1 MLTIND
7 RKINAEA
14 VSQAQPH
21 LAIDSSQGYLS
32 LALTLPS
39 QQLFIHQS
47 LPQQQSDTLLTGV
60 ESLLARASLLVAD
73 VPTTLSYIAVG
84 QGPGSFVGLRLAIS
98 AAQGLSQAWG
108 LPVITV
114 DDLALLAWQLVRSKV
129 TVNPGDRI
137 TVAIDARMNQ
147 VYTATFHY
155 LAVEHETNHSAG
167 GQLQSR
173 ECAQLLSPEAL
184 TSQLTNKG
192 SAANGER
199 EKHWLVGNGF
209 DVYASLSSL
218 NSRNHDI
225 IVITPNAA
233 YMGDYLAA
241 HNRLTVEDLVAAG
254 SRVSMP
260 QYIRDNV
267 ADKSSAAKSS

>member
-7 RKINAEA
+7 RKTNAET
-14 VSQAQPH
+14 STQRRPH
-21 LAIDSSQGYLS
+21 LAMDSSQGYLS

-39 QQLFIHQS
+39 RQLSIHQS
-47 LPQQQSDTLLTGV
+47 LPQQQSDTLLAGV
-60 ESLLARASLLVAD
+60 ESLLARASLSVVD

-98 AAQGLSQAWG
+98 AAQGLSQAWD

-114 DDLALLAWQLVRSKV
+114 DDLALLAWQWVASDV

-147 VYTATFHY
+147 VYTATFDYFPVSSAH
-155 LAVEHETNHSAG
+155 HSAG
-167 GQLQSR
+167 GRLRRR

-184 TSQLTNKG
+184 ASQLTNIG
-192 SAANGER
+192 NAANER
-199 EKHWLVGNGF
+199 PRKHWLVGNGF
-209 DVYASLSSL
+209 DVYASLHSL
-218 NSRNHDI
+218 DSQKYDI

-241 HNRLTVEDLVAAG
+241 HNRLSADDLLAAS
-254 SRVSMP
+254 SRVPMP

-267 ADKSSAAKSS
+267 ADKPSAAKPS

>member
-7 RKINAEA
+7 HKINAEA
-14 VSQAQPH
+14 VSQTQPH
-21 LAIDSSQGYLS
+21 LAMDSSQGYLS

-39 QQLFIHQS
+39 RQLSIHQS
-47 LPQQQSDTLLTGV
+47 LPQQQSDTLLAGV
-60 ESLLARASLLVAD
+60 ESLLARASLSVAD

-114 DDLALLAWQLVRSKV
+114 DDLALLAWQLVRSDV

-147 VYTATFHY
+147 VYTASFDY
-155 LAVEHETNHSAG
+155 LAVEHDNHSAG
-167 GQLQSR
+167 GQLQSQER
-173 ECAQLLSPEAL
+173 AQLLSPETLA
-184 TSQLTNKG
+184 SQLTNSGNAGNRKRG
-192 SAANGER
+192 
-199 EKHWLVGNGF
+199 KHWLVGNGF
-209 DVYASLSSL
+209 DAYTSLSSL

-241 HNRLTVEDLVAAG
+241 HNRLTVENLVAAA
-254 SRVSMP
+254 SRVPLP

-267 ADKSSAAKSS
+267 ADKPSAAKPS